1 YSTPSCQWLRPKSAI
16 QSAYIRLPVCNQSA
30 PIRQYVDAG
39 ETRMWSVQVRSEP
52 TASSRAWLAACVPR
66 NLFPPPPPPQTS
78 SLSLSPFKFQPVRLV
93 HPIARPFDRDT
104 TPRLG
109 LPYVATLSL
118 A

>member
-66 NLFPPPPPPQTS
+66 NLFPPPPQYFFSFAFAVQVLTREIGPS
-78 SLSLSPFKFQPVRLV
+78 NREAV
-93 HPIARPFDRDT
+93 
-104 TPRLG
+104 
-109 LPYVATLSL
+109 
-118 A
+118 

>member
-1 YSTPSCQWLRPKSAI
+1 YSTPSCQWLGPKSAI

-39 ETRMWSVQVRSEP
+39 GDEDVVCPGQIRTQRHHRE
-52 TASSRAWLAACVPR
+52 RGLLHACPVPFSHHHHHR
-66 NLFPPPPPPQTS
+66 TS

-104 TPRLG
+104 TLRLG
-109 LPYVATLSL
+109 LPCVATLSL

>member
-66 NLFPPPPPPQTS
+66 NLFPSPPPQYFFSFAFAVQVPTREIGS
-78 SLSLSPFKFQPVRLV
+78 SNREAV
-93 HPIARPFDRDT
+93 
-104 TPRLG
+104 
-109 LPYVATLSL
+109 
-118 A
+118 